1 MNNLNQFSVSFDR
14 ANNIAV
20 FKDTRTEEPLY
31 SCKANPAEIAEMCR
45 YIACFFLKQA
55 HDTEQTD
62 DYTICDYTCNKEWEQ
77 ILKMFNGSYHNG
89 FIHSEKK

>member
-1 MNNLNQFSVSFDR
+1 MNKSILFSVSLDR
-14 ANNIAV
+14 ANNTAV
-20 FKDTRTEEPLY
+20 FKDTTKEEPIY
-31 SCKANPAEIAEMCR
+31 SCSAEPSELAEMYR
-45 YIACFFLKQA
+45 YMARFFLKQA

-77 ILKMFNGSYHNG
+77 VLKMFDGSYHNG